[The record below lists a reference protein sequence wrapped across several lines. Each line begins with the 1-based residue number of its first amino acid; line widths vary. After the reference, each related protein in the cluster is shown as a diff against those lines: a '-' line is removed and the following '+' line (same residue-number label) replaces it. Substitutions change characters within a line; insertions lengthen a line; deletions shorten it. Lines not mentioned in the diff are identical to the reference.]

1 MGFKENLKAK
11 IHLDNLLRK
20 AVHSIKEPPE
30 KRLVDKELTREI
42 LDMTDFEYRKGTNL
56 HLYVRPLENGIME
69 ILVLD
74 NELPIYHTTVA
85 DVTLRKSPHWQDV
98 FSIRNIRRIMNDQ
111 DIIVSRGK
119 ESLKRV
125 HAVALGRLDL
135 TYTRDDLDQLIKEGI
150 VGLEQGSLAK
160 VREALDLFFE
170 LLGFQAVYFASLE
183 PDLQMF
189 GRSAPEA
196 GAARSFEHLI
206 ILNEKTLSL
215 GLRKGAFSP
224 TKDSDLEW
232 VAHYAQKQKRADFH
246 GVEVFEFLADLALAQ
261 ERRYPQPSAVLVE
274 SRI

>member
-1 MGFKENLKAK
+1 
-11 IHLDNLLRK
+11 
-20 AVHSIKEPPE
+20 
-30 KRLVDKELTREI
+30 
-42 LDMTDFEYRKGTNL
+42 
-56 HLYVRPLENGIME
+56 

-135 TYTRDDLDQLIKEGI
+135 TYTRDDLDQLIKEGM

-189 GRSAPEA
+189 GRSAAEA

-206 ILNEKTLSL
+206 ILNTLSL

-232 VAHYAQKQKRADFH
+232 VAHYAQKQKRADLY

-261 ERRYPQPSAVLVE
+261 EGRYPRPSAVLVE
-274 SRI
+274 SRV